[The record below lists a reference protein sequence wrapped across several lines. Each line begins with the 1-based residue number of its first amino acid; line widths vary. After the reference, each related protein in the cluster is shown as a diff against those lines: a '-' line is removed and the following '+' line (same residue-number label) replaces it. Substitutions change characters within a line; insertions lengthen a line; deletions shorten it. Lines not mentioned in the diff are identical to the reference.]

1 MKDIFKNMMK
11 WVLSVVICGLF
22 IGILGN
28 KIYYNYFEAP
38 HLAYE
43 QTTYPILVNTG
54 NLNADVKIQL
64 NDELVDNLFLTM
76 FTIKNDGAIPLRRID
91 FSSEKNP
98 LRITGKFIK
107 DVSVDNINSTVNSKV
122 SIEKDKEAYRILFK
136 WINPDDEILIRVLHT
151 QLNADLSLSGGFENI
166 SSIEKISKKDM
177 KKVLKLS
184 NIIILFLIAI
194 SLGTYLLISNKHM
207 YGVFF
212 PNSRQIDNYF
222 YIRLCSSLNTEETEQ
237 LKKRIFATKDI
248 NTLDKIV
255 AEYLSDHKKNSK
267 EELI

>member
-1 MKDIFKNMMK
+1 MKDVFKNMMK

-22 IGILGN
+22 VGILGN

-122 SIEKDKEAYRILFK
+122 SIEKDKETYRILFK

-151 QLNADLSLSGGFENI
+151 KLNADLSLSGSFENI
-166 SSIEKISKKDM
+166 SSIEKISKKDLTGLLILYFA
-177 KKVLKLS
+177 VCG
-184 NIIILFLIAI
+184 IIILIILFAYMPI
-194 SLGTYLLISNKHM
+194 YNKLM
-207 YGVFF
+207 FGVFF
-212 PNSRQIDNYF
+212 PTNRQICS
-222 YIRLCSSLNTEETEQ
+222 YISIRVNGSLDAEEIEN
-237 LKKRIFATKDI
+237 LKRKIFATKDKA
-248 NTLDKIV
+248 TLNQV
-255 AEYLSDHKKNSK
+255 VNEYLHKNK
-267 EELI
+267 ENNNL

>member
-1 MKDIFKNMMK
+1 MKDVFKNMMK

-22 IGILGN
+22 VGILGN

-76 FTIKNDGAIPLRRID
+76 FTIKNDGAVPLRRID

-107 DVSVDNINSTVNSKV
+107 DVSVDDINSTVNSKV
-122 SIEKDKEAYRILFK
+122 LIEKDKDVYRILFK
-136 WINPDDEILIRVLHT
+136 WINPGDEILIRVLHT
-151 QLNADLSLSGGFENI
+151 KLNANLSLSGGFENI
-166 SSIEKISKKDM
+166 PRIQKNSKKDPVM
-177 KKVLKLS
+177 LLAFYFPVFC
-184 NIIILFLIAI
+184 IIILIFIFPKSPI
-194 SLGTYLLISNKHM
+194 YNKFM
-207 YGVFF
+207 FGVFF
-212 PNSRQIDNYF
+212 PTNMQILYYI
-222 YIRLCSSLNTEETEQ
+222 YIRHLVSLDPENRKS
-237 LKKRIFATKDI
+237 LKRKIFANKDKEEL
-248 NTLDKIV
+248 NKILN
-255 AEYLSDHKKNSK
+255 EYLSNEKKHN
-267 EELI
+267 I